1 MIRLNRSFRGQFVFS
16 FITVVFFVISGFAGN
31 AQNRAAWMQ
40 EACWG
45 VMNHYLA
52 DWIAR
57 REKIRMSVEEWNKL
71 IDNFDVEGLA
81 KQIKSVGAGYYLIT
95 IGQNSGYYL
104 SPNATYDSY
113 VGIQPSKCSQRD
125 LVADLYKAMH
135 KPMDKGHIE
144 FVQIQSQVGGDCRLR
159 NPWQGKS
166 VTLHRNGRKGEN
178 LSGSVL
184 KFPTAPGETVTVV
197 PRGTKPSRKEV
208 L

>member
-1 MIRLNRSFRGQFVFS
+1 MIRLNHSSKVRFVYS
-16 FITVVFFVISGFAGN
+16 LVLVVLIVMPAFAGN
-31 AQNRAAWMQ
+31 AQDRTAWMK
-40 EACWG
+40 EARWG

-104 SPNATYDSY
+104 SPNATYDSH
-113 VGIQPSKCSQRD
+113 VGIKPSKCSQRD
-125 LVADLYKAMH
+125 LVADLYEALH
-135 KPMDKGHIE
+135 KPMEKGHIE
-144 FVQIQSQVGGDCRLR
+144 FVQIQSGAGEECRLH
-159 NPWQGKS
+159 NPWPDKS
-166 VTLHRNGRKGEN
+166 VTLYRNGRKGEN

-184 KFPTAPGETVTVV
+184 KFPTAPGETVTAVLQ
-197 PRGTKPSRKEV
+197 GTKPSRKEV